1 MKNINDVQI
10 IQDLGSRAQTSV
22 LIHKSYVSK
31 IFKNNVIYFDQKSR
45 SWYIYTRYISLV
57 IHNLRKIRIT

>member
-45 SWYIYTRYISLV
+45 SWYIYK
-57 IHNLRKIRIT
+57 IHKSCNT